1 MESRE
6 DLVFIAQLNENAER
20 YDDMIETMK
29 KIIALGEQLN
39 DKERNLLSVAY
50 KNIIGPRRAAWRIV
64 STIET
69 REKGR
74 SKPNQAR
81 VDYVTAYRVKI
92 EDELKGYCNDVL
104 QLIEKEF
111 IPKATDVTAK
121 VFYYKMNGD
130 YYRYLA
136 EFTQKDDRKNY
147 AGQSLAAYKQAQECA
162 EQLNPTDPIRLG
174 LALNFSVFYY
184 EIMNDSEKACELARN
199 AFDAAINDLDK
210 LSQEAYKDATLIM
223 QLLRDN
229 LNLWVNEDHVEGGD
243 EDQQAQQ

>member
-1 MESRE
+1 
-6 DLVFIAQLNENAER
+6 
-20 YDDMIETMK
+20 MIETMK
-29 KIIALGEQLN
+29 KIIALGEELN

-74 SKPNQAR
+74 SKPNQSR
-81 VDYVTAYRVKI
+81 IDYVTAYRLKI

-104 QLIEKEF
+104 SLIDKEF
-111 IPKATDVTAK
+111 IPKATEVTAK
-121 VFYYKMNGD
+121 VFYSKMQGD

-136 EFTQKDDRKNY
+136 EFTQKEDRKGY
-147 AGQSLAAYKQAQECA
+147 AGQSLGAYKQATQIA
-162 EQLNPTDPIRLG
+162 EQLTPTDPIRLG
-174 LALNFSVFYY
+174 LALNFSVFHY
-184 EIMNDSEKACELARN
+184 EIMNDSEKACELART

-243 EDQQAQQ
+243 DEQQ

>member
-29 KIIALGEQLN
+29 KIIALGEELN

-74 SKPNQAR
+74 SKPNQTR
-81 VDYVTAYRVKI
+81 IDFVTAYRLKI
-92 EDELKGYCNDVL
+92 EEELKSYCNDVL
-104 QLIEKEF
+104 SLIEKEF
-111 IPKATDVTAK
+111 IPKATEVTAK
-121 VFYYKMNGD
+121 VFYNKMQGD

-136 EFTQKDDRKNY
+136 EFTQKDDRKSF
-147 AGQSLAAYKQAQECA
+147 AGQSLAAYKQAQVIA

-184 EIMNDSEKACELARN
+184 EIMNDSEKACELART

-229 LNLWVNEDHVEGGD
+229 LN
-243 EDQQAQQ
+243 

>member
-20 YDDMIETMK
+20 YEDMIETMK
-29 KIIALGEQLN
+29 KIISLGEELN

-74 SKPNQAR
+74 TKPSSAR
-81 VDYVTAYRVKI
+81 IEYVTGYRVKI
-92 EDELKGYCNDVL
+92 EEELKAYCNDVL
-104 QLIEKEF
+104 SLIDNKF
-111 IPKATDVTAK
+111 IPTCTETTAK
-121 VFYYKMNGD
+121 VFYYKMKGD
-130 YYRYLA
+130 YFRYLA
-136 EFTQKDDRKNY
+136 EFTQKDDRKAHAN
-147 AGQSLAAYKQAQECA
+147 QSLEAYKAATQIA

-174 LALNFSVFYY
+174 LALNYSVFYY
-184 EIMNDSEKACELARN
+184 EIMNDSEKACELART

-210 LSQEAYKDATLIM
+210 LSQDAYKDATLIM

-229 LNLWVNEDHVEGGD
+229 LNLWINEDHVEGN
-243 EDQQAQQ
+243 EEENQ